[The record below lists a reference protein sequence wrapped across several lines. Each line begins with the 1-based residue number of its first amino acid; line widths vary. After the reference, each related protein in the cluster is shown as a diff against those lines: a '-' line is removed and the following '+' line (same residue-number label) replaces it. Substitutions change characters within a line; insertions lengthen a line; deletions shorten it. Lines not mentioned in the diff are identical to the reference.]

1 MQSRKKLPKF
11 NLLLLLLLRTLFPFM
26 MIFRQFGLI
35 FLSLLRVLQIIL
47 SSTLQSV
54 NISCIN
60 KQGLARPIFT
70 GFMKQLNLK
79 KMFPYLS
86 YLKIITFED
95 YGCERWCVYFS

>member
-11 NLLLLLLLRTLFPFM
+11 NLLLLLLLRTLPFHDD
-26 MIFRQFGLI
+26 FSSVWSYFSVPTSCTPNYPFLHFG
-35 FLSLLRVLQIIL
+35 
-47 SSTLQSV
+47 SV